1 MTQLSYKYKVRQYT
15 KKNLM
20 LTALIK
26 GSLTQQYV
34 MHSLQV

>member
-1 MTQLSYKYKVRQYT
+1 MTQLSFKHKVGQYT
-15 KKNLM
+15 KKTLM